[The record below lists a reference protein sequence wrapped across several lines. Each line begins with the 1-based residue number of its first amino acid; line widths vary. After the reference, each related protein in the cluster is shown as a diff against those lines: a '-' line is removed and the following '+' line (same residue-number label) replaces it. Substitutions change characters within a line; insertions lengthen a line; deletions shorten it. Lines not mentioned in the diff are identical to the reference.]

1 MLFSSGDAAAKAW
14 FVIDGEVEVRIEH
27 PTLGVPVV
35 VEAITASGII
45 SASDL
50 FLRTRLR
57 TVSAAV
63 AMLGVGL
70 AIVIPCESL
79 LC

>member
-1 MLFSSGDAAAKAW
+1 MLFSSGDAVAKAW

-35 VEAITASGII
+35 VEAVSAPGLI

-57 TVSAAV
+57 TVSVCFLFSSLAV
-63 AMLGVGL
+63 RL
-70 AIVIPCESL
+70 ARCIRL
-79 LC
+79 